1 MAPDQMHKTV
11 PPGLF
16 ALMAVLWGLCGGAA
30 AEPERRTGAQAAY
43 YFDSRGFNTLT
54 LISSTNGLPLGTTVW
69 GFVDLHSAFDG
80 DDRQDMTRYFAEYRL
95 ARALDP
101 DWIGGVEG
109 VGLVAE
115 YNDLDG
121 GGNALLRLGASYK
134 RTWGRWRTQLRLFPW
149 ESDGDG
155 GQAALSYGLALG
167 PRLQLGG
174 FVDYNWSPD
183 GPDRWVAEPQLTLRL
198 DPRFALLLEVR
209 YNGFEA
215 DESGAALGV
224 EVTF

>member
-11 PPGLF
+11 FLGLL
-16 ALMAVLWGLCGGAA
+16 ALAAVLWVLCSGAV
-30 AEPERRTGAQAAY
+30 AEPGGRTGAQAAY

-54 LISSTNGLPLGTTVW
+54 LVSSTDGLPLGTSVW
-69 GFVDLHSAFDG
+69 GFVDLHSAFDSA
-80 DDRQDMTRYFAEYRL
+80 DRQDMTRYFAEYRL

-121 GGNALLRLGASYK
+121 GGNALVRLGASYR
-134 RTWGRWRTQLRLFPW
+134 RTWGPWRTQLRLFPW

-155 GQAALSYGLALG
+155 WQAALSYGLTLG

-174 FVDYNWSPD
+174 FIDYNRSLD

-198 DPRFALLLEVR
+198 DPRFALLLELR
-209 YNGFEA
+209 YNGFEP
-215 DESGAALGV
+215 DESGAALGL